1 MSNTNISIKVSD
13 RAGVFIKEKKEGAKA
28 ASEVKDKQ
36 DEHSRKVYNKIVRQ
50 V

>member
-13 RAGVFIKEKKEGAKA
+13 KAGVVIRERNEDLKSSSKA
-28 ASEVKDKQ
+28 KDKQ
-36 DEHSRKVYNKIVRQ
+36 DEHSRKVHNKIVRQ